1 MSVIVIGADGK
12 IGHALLAALRQGSEI
27 VHATSRRPDA
37 ASQGYLY
44 LDLADSVFDQA
55 PLPKVE
61 VVFICA
67 ALTSIA
73 ECEANPALARR
84 INVQAPVALANRF
97 GAAGARSIFLSTDA
111 VYDGTLANVPAD
123 QPPSPSTEYG
133 RLKAEAEAELLKLGG
148 AVSVLRLTK
157 VLAPDFGLFTGWIDT
172 LANGGGITAF
182 SDLMLAPIS
191 LGEAVDALSAVAK
204 DRSGGIYQASAAA
217 DITYLDA
224 AHHIADRLRVDRK
237 RVKAQ
242 RGIDNGIPPDRLSRY
257 ASLDTS
263 RLFALTGHPARAP
276 REVIDDV
283 YGPLLG
289 GARSRT
295 L

>member
-1 MSVIVIGADGK
+1 MSVIVIGADSK

-37 ASQGYLY
+37 ATQGYLY
-44 LDLADSVFDQA
+44 LDLTNSALDRA

-73 ECEANPALARR
+73 ACEANPALARR

-111 VYDGTLANVPAD
+111 VFDGTIANVPAD

-133 RLKAEAEAELLKLGG
+133 RLKAEAEAELLKLGET
-148 AVSVLRLTK
+148 VSVLRLTK
-157 VLAPDFGLFTGWIDT
+157 VLAPDLGLFTGWIDT
-172 LANGGGITAF
+172 LSKGGEIAAF
-182 SDLMLAPIS
+182 SDLAFAPIS
-191 LGEAVDALSAVAK
+191 LGEAVGALSAVAM

-224 AHHIADRLRVDRK
+224 AYHIADRLRVDRK

-242 RGIDNGIPPDRLSRY
+242 RGIDNGIPPERLSRH
-257 ASLDTS
+257 ASLNTS
-263 RLFALTGHPARAP
+263 RLSALIGYPARAP
-276 REVIDDV
+276 RLVIDDV

-289 GARSRT
+289 DAQ
-295 L
+295 LA